1 MIIVVSAIVGLSI
14 WVVLWALNV
23 KGFDGFMLVLLI
35 LLIGVLVRTVLP
47 YLPGNRADPPARPGG

>member
-1 MIIVVSAIVGLSI
+1 VLIIVSAIVALTL
-14 WVVLWALNV
+14 WVILWALNV

-47 YLPGNRADPPARPGG
+47 YLPGNRDDPPARPGA